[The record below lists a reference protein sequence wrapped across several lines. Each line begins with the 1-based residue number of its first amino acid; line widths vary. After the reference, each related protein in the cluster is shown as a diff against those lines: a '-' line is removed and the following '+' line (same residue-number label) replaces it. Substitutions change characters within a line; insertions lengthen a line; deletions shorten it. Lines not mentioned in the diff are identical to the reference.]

1 MARAQAAG
9 SGVKIGVQIS
19 LALGLG
25 VVIALIAVHGAGTI
39 AGLLAGAGWKLALL
53 APLQTLPLLLDVMGW
68 RSVILGR
75 VRLPYLFLIACIRQ
89 AINRLL
95 PVANIGG
102 EIAGIRLL
110 VQQGVDGAP
119 AGASIVVELVLS
131 LFAQYAFVAI
141 GAVCLFSRTDNARA
155 IQAVGIG
162 LAAGLPP
169 LILVIIIVRNG
180 RVFHRVEQLT
190 QRLLRPWRS
199 GQGGVDLGA
208 RVDAAVREIF
218 AAHGR
223 LLRALAWQIAGLVAG
238 CSETWF
244 ALKWLGHPVGFAD
257 ALVLESLTQ
266 AAKSVFFMVP
276 SALGVQEAGLIGV
289 GLLLG
294 LGSDV
299 ALALSLA
306 KRVREVLL
314 GLPSLLA
321 WQFIEGRRIV
331 LRVRRGNEP

>member
-1 MARAQAAG
+1 VR
-9 SGVKIGVQIS
+9 VGVQIS

-25 VVIALIAVHGAGTI
+25 VVIVLIAVLGAGSI
-39 AGLLAGAGWKLALL
+39 ASLLAGAGWKLILL
-53 APLQTLPLLLDVMGW
+53 VPLQILPLLLDVLGW

-75 VRLPYLFLIACIRQ
+75 IRLPALFLIACIRQ

-95 PVANIGG
+95 PVANVGG
-102 EIAGIRLL
+102 EIVGIRLL
-110 VQQGVDGAP
+110 VQQGVDGAA
-119 AGASIVVELVLS
+119 AGASIVVELLLS

-141 GAVCLFSRTDNARA
+141 GVVCLFSRTENARA
-155 IQAVGIG
+155 IQALGIG
-162 LAAGLPP
+162 LAAALPP
-169 LILVIIIVRNG
+169 LVLMIVIVRSG
-180 RVFHRVEQLT
+180 RVFQRVEQLAM
-190 QRLLRPWRS
+190 RLLRPWLNEHREF
-199 GQGGVDLGA
+199 DYGA
-208 RVDAAVREIF
+208 RVDAAVRETF
-218 AAHGR
+218 AARAR
-223 LLRALAWQIAGLVAG
+223 LSRALGWQIAGLIAG

-244 ALKWLGHPVGFAD
+244 ALRWLGHPVGFSD

-266 AAKSVFFMVP
+266 AARSVFFMVP

-306 KRVREVLL
+306 KRMREVLF

-321 WQFIEGRRIV
+321 WQWTLGRRIF
-331 LRVRRGNEP
+331 LHVRRRNEP